1 MFTKVNVVHY
11 LGASLPRPSARERR
25 RSEATRR
32 IVGAAEAMLQTG
44 GFEALTMHRLA
55 RELGY
60 TVGALY
66 RYFPSKAALVMAV
79 LARGLDALHGE
90 QQAAEGRVEA
100 HLTRVRTLEPED
112 AALLRLLVG
121 LAGYEVFAER
131 RPEQFRLLSGW
142 LGQPSEP
149 GLGSVSALLTPSLLG
164 PTRHLRGLFES
175 AAAVGALAPGDARRR
190 TVLAWAALHG
200 ALQMRRLSGLGIP
213 EFGPTPLGPAMLESL
228 LAAWGADPERT
239 AELQR
244 RAFRLAKPASTD

>member
-1 MFTKVNVVHY
+1 MVHSAR
-11 LGASLPRPSARERR
+11 ASLPRPSARERR
-25 RSEATRR
+25 RNEATQR
-32 IVGAAEAMLQTG
+32 IVDAAEAMLRTG

-79 LARGLDALHGE
+79 LARGLDALHAE
-90 QQAAEGRVEA
+90 QQAAGGRVDA
-100 HLTRVRTLEPED
+100 HLARVRSLEPED

-131 RPEQFRLLSGW
+131 RPEQFRLLCGW
-142 LGQPSEP
+142 LGQPGEP
-149 GLGSVSALLTPSLLG
+149 GLGSVSALLTPSLLA

-175 AAAVGALAPGDARRR
+175 ATAVGALAPGDARRR

-200 ALQMRRLSGLGIP
+200 ALQMRRLAGLGIP
-213 EFGPTPLGPAMLESL
+213 EFGAAPLSPALLESL
-228 LAAWGADPERT
+228 LAAWGADPERI
-239 AELQR
+239 AALQR
-244 RAFRLAKPASTD
+244 RAVRLAHPTA